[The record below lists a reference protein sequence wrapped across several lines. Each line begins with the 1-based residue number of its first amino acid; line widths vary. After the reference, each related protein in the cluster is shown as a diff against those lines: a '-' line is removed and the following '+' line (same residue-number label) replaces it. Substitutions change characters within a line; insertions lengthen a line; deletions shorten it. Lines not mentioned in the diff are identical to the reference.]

1 MAMRE
6 PPDPY
11 AELGVPRDATPAEIA
26 RAFRELLRRH
36 HPDTRGGDDAQL
48 PGDAD
53 ARLQRIIAAHAAL
66 SDVRT
71 REDAAPQASVAAER
85 PQQRMRTARAD
96 TIRAGPIRWRA
107 SP

>member
-1 MAMRE
+1 MRE
-6 PPDPY
+6 PSDPY

-26 RAFRELLRRH
+26 RVFRELLRRH
-36 HPDTRGGDDAQL
+36 HPDTRGESDAQL

-71 REDAAPQASVAAER
+71 REDAALPSSVAAGR
-85 PQQRMRTARAD
+85 PPRSRAAPND
-96 TIRAGPIRWRA
+96 AIRAGPIRWRA